1 MTLREIVDNSLED
14 RYIIEEGFA
23 ASPAVFY
30 YVFSKPIGSLKVT
43 AEKTKAKLGLK
54 SGKGENATVYKLTPE
69 QKSFLK
75 ELKHKYG
82 SQIESLIKDFRV
94 EVAAPFQILRRANL
108 DYGASTSLTR
118 YGMSKDEYLR
128 AYESGKNKILRM
140 GNKENAFFNNKSEL
154 DKAKKAYEELEKK
167 YTSFSNGTNVEINS
181 EILEKLLSLKK
192 LGKEEIDWPIADLEA
207 AYNSMKKYQE
217 MLNNPKYDEDGKEVF
232 YDYSGGKRDKK
243 TRQDLIGYIEDIRK
257 FGYRRTRLQQR
268 TKDKEVAQNKNLVS
282 RWETSFNKYLLRK
295 DVIKDFEKN
304 FSRSD
309 YISVYKNVLESEMK
323 AAEAKLKEARNS
335 FINVVPRHTLNE
347 KEAKIWKLKPTGK
360 ASSGNLDDWYLA
372 IKAEDF
378 GTKKVKK
385 PRAIERAEFELSK
398 KVSAF
403 NSKLSKILDEEE
415 MQKLKDLRLIDNLIT
430 VKIQKEDN
438 NDFEKDV
445 VSRDKEKGEDQQEK
459 KDDTKR
465 NTDE

>member
-1 MTLREIVDNSLED
+1 M
-14 RYIIEEGFA
+14 
-23 ASPAVFY
+23 
-30 YVFSKPIGSLKVT
+30 
-43 AEKTKAKLGLK
+43 
-54 SGKGENATVYKLTPE
+54 
-69 QKSFLK
+69 
-75 ELKHKYG
+75 
-82 SQIESLIKDFRV
+82 
-94 EVAAPFQILRRANL
+94 
-108 DYGASTSLTR
+108 
-118 YGMSKDEYLR
+118 
-128 AYESGKNKILRM
+128 
-140 GNKENAFFNNKSEL
+140 
-154 DKAKKAYEELEKK
+154 
-167 YTSFSNGTNVEINS
+167 
-181 EILEKLLSLKK
+181 KK
-192 LGKEEIDWPIADLEA
+192 LGNEEIDWPIADLEA

-309 YISVYKNVLESEMK
+309 YVSVYKNVLESEMK

-335 FINVVPRHTLNE
+335 FINVVPRHTLSE

-398 KVSAF
+398 KVSTF